1 MAKSHTIF
9 MSWRPYSLLRQAL
22 PSSLLHLPKPHS
34 VMLNKTRP
42 NFLLSCANR
51 TKLHFETHGFVKLG
65 FGSVGNRRFSIEAT
79 RDVNDA
85 GSIDSPLMQSMEN
98 KIKEE
103 LTAESVS
110 VKDAYGDGRHVCID
124 VISEAF
130 EGQSAVNRQR
140 MVYKAIWE
148 ELQSTVHAVDQMTT
162 RTPTEAAAQK

>member
-34 VMLNKTRP
+34 VILNKTQP
-42 NFLLSCANR
+42 NVLFSCANR
-51 TKLHFETHGFVKLG
+51 TKLHFETHGLVKLG
-65 FGSVGNRRFSIEAT
+65 FGSVGNRRFSTEAS

-98 KIKEE
+98 KVNSCILWMNYQIDINKNYLFVQQIKEE

-110 VKDAYGDGRHVCID
+110 VKDAYGDGRHVWYALS
-124 VISEAF
+124 ISHCF
-130 EGQSAVNRQR
+130 
-140 MVYKAIWE
+140 K
-148 ELQSTVHAVDQMTT
+148 
-162 RTPTEAAAQK
+162 